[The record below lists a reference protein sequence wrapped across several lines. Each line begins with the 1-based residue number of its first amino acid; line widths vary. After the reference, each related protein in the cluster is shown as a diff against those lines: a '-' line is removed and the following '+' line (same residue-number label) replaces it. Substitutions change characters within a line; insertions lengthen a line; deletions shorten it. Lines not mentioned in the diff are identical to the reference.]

1 MNLHHVRS
9 GTGDPLLLL
18 HPLGGSLVVWE
29 PVTEELSRQREVI
42 AADMPGFGDSPPLAD
57 GADPTPEA
65 LADGVA
71 AFLDSLGIDAAH
83 IGGNSLGAWVAL
95 ELAKRGRARSVTGL
109 CPAGFWARP
118 LGPRHGIQPR
128 TLARLLLPI
137 LPLLVRRPRT
147 RALALGGSVARPER
161 VSPEQ
166 ALSLVRAYA
175 TSPAFDGANHA
186 MRSALFAG
194 IEEIDVPIT
203 LAWGE
208 LDTVVTEPRQ
218 RIPGA
223 RWIVLRGCGHL
234 PTWDDPE
241 QVAAVLLEGS
251 S

>member
-1 MNLHHVRS
+1 
-9 GTGDPLLLL
+9 
-18 HPLGGSLVVWE
+18 VVWD
-29 PVTEELSRQREVI
+29 PVMETLSRERDVI
-42 AADMPGFGDSPPLAD
+42 AADMPGFGDSPPLPE
-57 GADPTPEA
+57 GVDPTPQG

-71 AFLDSLGIDAAH
+71 AFLDSLAIDAAH

-109 CPAGFWARP
+109 CTAGFWERP
-118 LGPRHGIQPR
+118 LGPRQGIQPR
-128 TLARLLLPI
+128 ALARVLLPI

-147 RALALGGSVARPER
+147 RALALGGSVAHPER

-166 ALSLVRAYA
+166 ALRLVRAYA
-175 TSPAFDGANHA
+175 TSPAFERANHA
-186 MRSALFAG
+186 MRSALFSG
-194 IEEIDVPIT
+194 LDEIDVPIS

-208 LDTVVTEPRQ
+208 LDTVVTEPRE
-218 RIPGA
+218 RIPGT
-223 RWIVLRGCGHL
+223 RWTVLRGCGHL